1 MMKNIRKLFYGGH
14 EARVL
19 SVLLLA
25 LFNTIDTISQS
36 AGSHDSYDQY
46 TDAQNWDFTV
56 DDDNTSDGRTGFNW
70 WTSGGNNWNQLM
82 MQLSSNK
89 IQNKLYF
96 NLSLFGSQRIAKS
109 TELISTNYLRLE
121 HLGRQSAIESYGD
134 IDGMHIAS
142 KTGNKIYV
150 GDDND
155 EVKIK
160 GKLHTL
166 STGLADVN
174 SLKLIANYDNNGANE
189 DIIFGFKGDFNGFK
203 EQMRLTDDGRLGIR
217 NSRPLVALDVDGD
230 VIMNHGTGE
239 TLTKVS
245 VNTDSNV
252 ENATI
257 TIAGSTYI
265 GPQAEKASTGELSK
279 FKAEYLDNFNLW
291 VEDGIV
297 TEDIVIVQVDNWKDD
312 VFADDYKLK
321 TFDELEKYI
330 QNNRHLPGVKSEKLV
345 KKEGYSIQEMNV
357 SLLEKV
363 EELFLYIIAQ
373 EKRIKQLDIKLS
385 KLEKM
390 MLSNQK

>member
-1 MMKNIRKLFYGGH
+1 MSI
-14 EARVL
+14 
-19 SVLLLA
+19 LLL
-25 LFNTIDTISQS
+25 
-36 AGSHDSYDQY
+36 
-46 TDAQNWDFTV
+46 
-56 DDDNTSDGRTGFNW
+56 
-70 WTSGGNNWNQLM
+70 
-82 MQLSSNK
+82 
-89 IQNKLYF
+89 
-96 NLSLFGSQRIAKS
+96 
-109 TELISTNYLRLE
+109 
-121 HLGRQSAIESYGD
+121 
-134 IDGMHIAS
+134 
-142 KTGNKIYV
+142 
-150 GDDND
+150 
-155 EVKIK
+155 
-160 GKLHTL
+160 
-166 STGLADVN
+166 
-174 SLKLIANYDNNGANE
+174 
-189 DIIFGFKGDFNGFK
+189 
-203 EQMRLTDDGRLGIR
+203 
-217 NSRPLVALDVDGD
+217 ALDVDGD
-230 VIMNHGTGE
+230 VIMNHVTGE

-252 ENATI
+252 ANATI

-265 GPQAEKASTGELSK
+265 APQAEKASTGELSK

-330 QNNRHLPGVKSEKLV
+330 QNNRHLPGVKSERLV

-373 EKRIKQLDIKLS
+373 EKRIKQLDIKLF